1 MTVSELGET
10 AARDRAG
17 DGGPARVPDLSVVI
31 VTYNGRDM
39 ALATLRSA
47 RAAVGDA
54 DVEWIVVD
62 SGSSDG
68 TPDAVRGSF
77 PDVQVIAGENRG
89 FAAGNNLGLER
100 ARGRHVLLLN
110 PDVEIERGTF
120 GELVAAMDERPG
132 VGVVSVIQQGADG
145 RLQPS
150 IRRFPTV
157 GRDLG
162 ESLFATRWP
171 MLRTCQEL
179 ETRPEVYAREG
190 PVDWVV
196 GAFLLARAA
205 AIRDV
210 GPMDDGFFLYSEE
223 VDWCYR
229 FQAAGWEVR
238 HLPLMTITHHAG
250 RRDRGDLMAQ
260 LAYSR
265 RRFATKHY
273 GWARARGIQAA
284 LALGNLM
291 RILVLAPAAVRR
303 RHARERLVS
312 ESRALAV
319 QLGLTGPPR
328 LGARADQ

>member
-1 MTVSELGET
+1 MME
-10 AARDRAG
+10 
-17 DGGPARVPDLSVVI
+17 PATPPAPDLTVI
-31 VTYNGRDM
+31 VVTHNGREM

-54 DVEWIVVD
+54 KVEWIVVD

-68 TPDAVRGSF
+68 TADAIRCAYPDAR
-77 PDVQVIAGENRG
+77 VINAENRG
-89 FAAGNNLGLER
+89 FAAGNNVGLGL

-110 PDVEIERGTF
+110 PDIEVERGTLA
-120 GELVAAMDERPG
+120 ELVAAIDARPG
-132 VGVVSVIQQGADG
+132 VGLVSVIQRGTDR

-150 IRRFPTV
+150 IRRFPSIP
-157 GRDLG
+157 RDLG

-171 MLRTCQEL
+171 VLRTWQEL
-179 ETRPEVYAREG
+179 ETRPEVYEREC

-210 GPMDDGFFLYSEE
+210 GPMDDRFFLYSEE

-229 FQAAGWEVR
+229 FHAAGWEVR

-265 RRFATKHY
+265 RLFATKHY
-273 GWARARGIQAA
+273 GPIKARGIRGA
-284 LALGNLM
+284 LALGHLL
-291 RILVLAPAAVRR
+291 RILGLAPSALRDL
-303 RHARERLVS
+303 HARARIAVEGHS
-312 ESRALAV
+312 LAV
-319 QLGLTGPPR
+319 QLGLTGAPR
-328 LGARADQ
+328 LGVRAAAHGAGPAASTRTSS